1 MRRVTRGPAQG
12 ELPDD
17 GARQGRREQSRPLSC
32 ELLQLRGLACESDA
46 SSIDIIDSETAS
58 AAACGSED
66 TMDQVG
72 RLPASRRAFPPSLN
86 DAMRDYLAFFAQGEL
101 DPMPQIE
108 HEPQR
113 SMSCELLRMQGLEPD
128 DDAIAGPGGSDVE
141 ADASGGGGE
150 LGGQENITVS
160 AVTPPLHRDKPAAH
174 ARSHTTGPG
183 GARQD
188 SAPDTERFMES
199 FRLVMGTI
207 APAHL
212 RAVRPCSAMTL
223 CMSVN
228 ASQ

>member
-1 MRRVTRGPAQG
+1 
-12 ELPDD
+12 
-17 GARQGRREQSRPLSC
+17 
-32 ELLQLRGLACESDA
+32 
-46 SSIDIIDSETAS
+46 
-58 AAACGSED
+58 
-66 TMDQVG
+66 
-72 RLPASRRAFPPSLN
+72 
-86 DAMRDYLAFFAQGEL
+86 
-101 DPMPQIE
+101 MPQIE
-108 HEPQR
+108 HEPHR

-212 RAVRPCSAMTL
+212 RAVRPQQCHDIVYVCQRVAITRACVKGHGGRRRRL
-223 CMSVN
+223 AAA
-228 ASQ
+228 ASGGARRRCGCGERHYAIHGM